1 MARARIELATKQ
13 NRCFAWKAA
22 VRGEIL
28 RGAMSEENV
37 EVIRDAFAAFAR
49 GDLAATQ
56 AFFHPEA
63 ELRSTVGSLEGEV
76 YRGENLMA
84 DWVAAFREIWD
95 DFRQEVEG
103 VSGKGDAVVA
113 EVRNIGRAR
122 GSGVPLDDKRYVAFL
137 LKDGQIWRVQTFPS
151 RNDALEA
158 VGLSE

>member
-1 MARARIELATKQ
+1 
-13 NRCFAWKAA
+13 
-22 VRGEIL
+22 
-28 RGAMSEENV
+28 MSKENV
-37 EVIRDAFAAFAR
+37 EVIRDAFAAFTR

-56 AFFHPEA
+56 AFFHPQA

-95 DFRQEVEG
+95 DFRQEVER

-122 GSGVPLDDKRYVAFL
+122 GSGVPLADKRYVALL
-137 LKDGQIWRVQTFPS
+137 LKDGQIRRVQTFPS
-151 RNDALEA
+151 RTEALEA